1 MLIDKKRLKLVL
13 VAIIYIF
20 IIFIISNSELTL
32 ANIILG
38 ISLIIG
44 VMFVYDTSKSIFSI
58 KNIFFV
64 LYFGMGFYVRYLVV
78 LLNPESFMDFYP
90 RPLTNTPN
98 TT

>member
-44 VMFVYDTSKSIFSI
+44 VMFV
-58 KNIFFV
+58 
-64 LYFGMGFYVRYLVV
+64 
-78 LLNPESFMDFYP
+78 
-90 RPLTNTPN
+90 
-98 TT
+98 

>member
-58 KNIFFV
+58 KNIF
-64 LYFGMGFYVRYLVV
+64 LYCISAWVSMLGIWLFF
-78 LLNPESFMDFYP
+78 
-90 RPLTNTPN
+90 
-98 TT
+98 